1 MERAHRTV
9 QVRTNSPRKYVASIR
24 RRQWVRWVR
33 GRPSEKCLSAA
44 EHDQQCHLPTSR
56 RRDDKRQHAG
66 RRPHR
71 IQHTAPTP
79 ANPHSHITLP
89 VAVATQADM
98 VMVATRLHHCKL
110 PPWESLWVYQLL
122 GMSPLKVTLPVG
134 RCRPP
139 SNTWFLG
146 PSRVHNRM
154 VSWLVE
160 LFLQGPWSWLTDK
173 QTDYRPHYSACSN
186 KSHILM
192 LCGLT
197 MTTTTRRPSHCQVN
211 CDMPEAQD
219 LIIYGYHNQP
229 LKL

>member
-1 MERAHRTV
+1 MLVSSGARSAV
-9 QVRTNSPRKYVASIR
+9 SPADESTT
-24 RRQWVRWVR
+24 RRQTTARR
-33 GRPSEKCLSAA
+33 SETSQNPTHSSNTCQSTQPHYTTSSSSNTSWHGNGGNQAASLQAAPLRVTLSIS
-44 EHDQQCHLPTSR
+44 T
-56 RRDDKRQHAG
+56 AG
-66 RRPHR
+66 H
-71 IQHTAPTP
+71 
-79 ANPHSHITLP
+79 
-89 VAVATQADM
+89 V
-98 VMVATRLHHCKL
+98 
-110 PPWESLWVYQLL
+110 
-122 GMSPLKVTLPVG
+122 PLKVTLPVG

-146 PSRVHNRM
+146 PSKVHNRM

-160 LFLQGPWSWLTDK
+160 LFPQGPWSWLTDK
-173 QTDYRPHYSACSN
+173 QTDYRPYYSACSN